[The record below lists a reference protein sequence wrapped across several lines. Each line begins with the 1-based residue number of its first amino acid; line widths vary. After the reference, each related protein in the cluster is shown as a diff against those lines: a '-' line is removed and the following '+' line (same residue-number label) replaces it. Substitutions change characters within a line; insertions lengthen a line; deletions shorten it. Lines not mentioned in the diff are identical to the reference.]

1 MRARALAG
9 IAVAAWSKTAM
20 VASAAQPASAS
31 PNHTTVPVVPAP
43 VPPVTATCQQGPM
56 LSGPT
61 VSGIGSFTTVSAGA
75 FSNPSY
81 KACPAA
87 NLSLDATSDNAHW
100 KRIDSVHMDQGVGTA
115 SQVGNVS
122 HGCLPGNWTYRVLAL
137 ADDGSYKSSQRA
149 TFAC

>member
-31 PNHTTVPVVPAP
+31 PTHADLHAVVPAP
-43 VPPVTATCQQGPM
+43 PPVAPTCPGGPI

-61 VSGIGSFTTVSAGA
+61 ASGIGSLTTITGSAT
-75 FSNPSY
+75 SWKST
-81 KACPAA
+81 CPAA
-87 NLSLDATSDNAHW
+87 TVSLDATFDNAHW
-100 KRIDSVHMDQGVGTA
+100 KRIDSVHMAATTMSTVQA
-115 SQVGNVS
+115 NVT
-122 HGCLPGNWTYRVLAL
+122 HGCLPGNWTYRVLAV

>member
-31 PNHTTVPVVPAP
+31 PAHASLHAFVPAP
-43 VPPVTATCQQGPM
+43 PPVAPSTCPGGPILSAPTA
-56 LSGPT
+56 
-61 VSGIGSFTTVSAGA
+61 SGIGSFTAITGS
-75 FSNPSY
+75 STTY
-81 KACPAA
+81 KSACPAA
-87 NLSLDATSDNAHW
+87 TLSLDATFDNAHW
-100 KRIDSVHMDQGVGTA
+100 KRIDSVHMAANTATTVQSGT
-115 SQVGNVS
+115 VT
-122 HGCLPGNWTYRVLAL
+122 HGCLPGSWTYRVLST